1 VAADAKDRSAVD
13 LARALF
19 ARLARDRT
27 DLARKLLPILESLE
41 PRRYSPDFAC
51 VAWDGAQHS
60 FTPTQARVVA
70 ILWAA
75 RANGTPDLRQAYL
88 LTESESDA
96 DRLLDVFNGH
106 PAWGTMIVPGPAR
119 GTYRLAD

>member
-1 VAADAKDRSAVD
+1 MARGHRRDRPGWDPPAPGRFPRRERGRAVAADAKDRSAVD

-27 DLARKLLPILESLE
+27 DLAKMLLPILESLE
-41 PRRYSPDFAC
+41 PRRHGPDFAS
-51 VAWDGAQHS
+51 VAWDGACHT

-75 RANGTPDLRQAYL
+75 RDNGTPAVRQAYL

-96 DRLLDVFNGH
+96 ER
-106 PAWGTMIVPGPAR
+106 
-119 GTYRLAD
+119 